1 MYSQRRK
8 FARYRQDRLH
18 HIKTSYLKSPLR
30 VSNSGRICTPHG
42 YSAAE
47 LHTHTVLSDGT
58 QTVEQ
63 NLLTA
68 KIRGISVLA
77 TTDHDMI
84 QASLTTSEICANYGV
99 SAVVGSEITTIGQ
112 QHILG
117 LFINTCIPI
126 FRRVETTVQAIRSQ
140 GGLAI
145 VAHPFLPFPGATNKR
160 RLLNWLERT
169 TFDGIELDSPYLTS
183 RGREQLLE
191 FYEDHKLALGAPLAS
206 SDAHFG
212 NLGTKVT
219 LFPGSDA
226 NDLRTAIKMRTTVAA
241 ATTVPDIKPNIR
253 NRVQNNYRSLF
264 SLPIYRLKALVTGN
278 YK

>member
-1 MYSQRRK
+1 M
-8 FARYRQDRLH
+8 H
-18 HIKTSYLKSPLR
+18 HIKTSYLKSPLPL
-30 VSNSGRICTPHG
+30 NNEGRICTPDG

-47 LHTHTVLSDGT
+47 LHTHTILSDGT
-58 QTVEQ
+58 RSVEE
-63 NLLTA
+63 NLMTA
-68 KIRGISVLA
+68 KILGISVLA

-84 QASLTTSEICANYGV
+84 QASLTTSELCANYGV
-99 SAVVGSEITTIGQ
+99 NAVVGSEITTMGQ

-160 RLLNWLERT
+160 RLLSWLEHT

-183 RGREQLLE
+183 SGREQLLE
-191 FYEDHKLALGAPLAS
+191 FYEEHKLALGAPLAS

-226 NDLRTAIKMRTTVAA
+226 EDLRAAIKMRTTVAA
-241 ATTVPDIKPNIR
+241 ATSVPNVRPNIAD
-253 NRVQNNYRSLF
+253 RVQNNYRSLV
-264 SLPIYRLKALVTGN
+264 SLPIYRVRALVTGK
-278 YK
+278 YT